1 VIGSIL
7 VVSRWY
13 PSFDR
18 PGSGTFV
25 ADQVRALHDA
35 GIDLTVVSFE
45 PVVVGSRRD
54 DLARLDA
61 LETAWVSVL
70 GTEAALS
77 KPGRWGA
84 GVPVARLPVVQSWR
98 SQTGADTDEIVM
110 RHERPFLAFGRAF
123 AATAARNGRPV
134 EAIHAHT
141 GIPDGMIA
149 LRLAEELGVGLVV
162 SEHDSTLPERLADPG
177 TRDAYRALVER
188 AQVTVVS
195 HAFAHRI
202 QAALGAAGLGEH
214 TLQVV
219 PNPVPI
225 ATFAST
231 PDSPRDD
238 DELLFVGARRPHKGI
253 DTLLRATAIAASRR
267 PRLHLRLIG
276 ASRPEDEAIWI
287 ALAES
292 LGIADRVRFE
302 PEIDRAGVAAAMG
315 RAGIF
320 VHPSPWETF
329 GMVAAESLVAGLPV
343 AATPSGGVDE
353 ILGATGEAGEVA
365 AESTPEALAD
375 AIERLRLR
383 LPEID
388 RTTLPELVE
397 RRFSPSIIA
406 ARLLELHATE
416 HERAEA
422 RARGQEDASVAAS
435 GTTGAVDAHDQ
446 AADDGSASS
455 PVAADAFL
463 VVARRPAAAERVDL
477 AAACGPLP
485 ATVVGAAALVVKPTI
500 PSGPPPLGQRIAT
513 SFRRR
518 VLRQPAERPPD
529 ARIAAIRSAWEELA
543 EATAVVVPVDIDDLE
558 LARTAFGDALAAHL
572 APGSLRWMA
581 DRQDAASE
589 AMGR

>member
-25 ADQVRALHDA
+25 ADQVQALRDV
-35 GIDLTVVSFE
+35 GVDLTVVSFE
-45 PVVVGSRRD
+45 PVAVGSLRD
-54 DLARLDA
+54 DRARIDA

-70 GTEAALS
+70 ETDAALTTPS
-77 KPGRWGA
+77 RWGA
-84 GVPVARLPVVQSWR
+84 GVPVARLPVAKSWR
-98 SQTGADTDEIVM
+98 SQTGADTDEIVE
-110 RHERPFLAFGRAF
+110 RYGRPFLAFGRAF
-123 AATAARNGRPV
+123 AAAAARSGRPV

-149 LRLAEELGVGLVV
+149 LSLAEDLGVGLVV

-177 TRDAYRALVER
+177 TRDAYRELVER

-202 QAALGAAGLGEH
+202 QAALGAAGVGEH

-219 PNPVPI
+219 PNPVPMAMFESI
-225 ATFAST
+225 

-267 PRLHLRLIG
+267 PRLHLRLVG

-302 PEIDRAGVAAAMG
+302 PETDRVGVAAAMS

-365 AESTPEALAD
+365 TESTPEALAD

-416 HERAEA
+416 RERAEV
-422 RARGQEDASVAAS
+422 RARDRAGAPADAVEPHGPS
-435 GTTGAVDAHDQ
+435 G
-446 AADDGSASS
+446 DGDPASS
-455 PVAADAFL
+455 PTGGDAFL
-463 VVARRPAAAERVDL
+463 VIARRAAAVERVDL
-477 AAACGPLP
+477 ATASGPLR
-485 ATVVGAAALVVKPTI
+485 AAVVGPAALARVPTKPA
-500 PSGPPPLGQRIAT
+500 GPPPLGRRIAA

-518 VLRQPAERPPD
+518 VLRRPPARPPD
-529 ARIAAIRSAWEELA
+529 PRIAAIRSAWDELA
-543 EATAVVVPVDIDDLE
+543 ETTAVVVPVDIEDLE
-558 LARTAFGDALAAHL
+558 LARTAFGDELAGRL

-581 DRQDAASE
+581 DRQDAAIE

>member
-7 VVSRWY
+7 VVARWY

-25 ADQVRALHDA
+25 ADQVRALRDA
-35 GIDLTVVSFE
+35 GVDLTVASFE
-45 PVVVGSRRD
+45 TVNVMSKRD
-54 DLARLDA
+54 DRARIDA
-61 LETAWVSVL
+61 LESAWGSVL
-70 GTEAALS
+70 GRTTALTT
-77 KPGRWGA
+77 PRTWGA
-84 GVPVARLPVVQSWR
+84 GVPVARLPVVKTWR
-98 SQTGADTDEIVM
+98 SQTGADTSEIVE
-110 RHERPFLAFGRAF
+110 HHARPFLAFGRAF
-123 AATAARNGRPV
+123 AEATARTGRPV

-177 TRDAYRALVER
+177 TRDAYSELVER

-202 QAALGAAGLGEH
+202 QAALGAAGVGEH

-225 ATFAST
+225 ATFETT

-276 ASRPEDEAIWI
+276 ASRPEDEALWI

-302 PEIDRAGVAAAMG
+302 PEADRAGVAAAMG

-320 VHPSPWETF
+320 VHASPWETF

-365 AESTPEALAD
+365 TESTPEALAD

-406 ARLLELHATE
+406 GRLLELHATE
-416 HERAEA
+416 RERAEA
-422 RARGQEDASVAAS
+422 RAHDARTLAAV
-435 GTTGAVDAHDQ
+435 TPAVEAD
-446 AADDGSASS
+446 DDGSAPS
-455 PVAADAFL
+455 PAATGAFL
-463 VVARRPAAAERVDL
+463 VIARRPAVAERVEL
-477 AAACGPLP
+477 ATGCGPLP
-485 ATVVGAAALVVKPTI
+485 TRVVGAAALARAPAAAG
-500 PSGPPPLGQRIAT
+500 PSPIGQRVAT

-518 VLRQPAERPPD
+518 VLRRRPARPPD
-529 ARIAAIRSAWEELA
+529 PGVAAIRSAWDGLA
-543 EATAVVVPVDIDDLE
+543 DTSAVVVPVDLEDID
-558 LARTAFGDALAAHL
+558 LARTTFGDGFTDRL

-581 DRQDAASE
+581 DRQDAAAD